1 MWSFLSAISLIRCQ
15 RKYNKPQDMRYFP
28 RLFADFWLTWTL
40 NFVKLVFL
48 PIQYSLAIRNFMI
61 CGDWAERIYNQLRG
75 PPIYCNYSMK
85 MQIKKSGSFTTI
97 KVKSWPRSHSLSL
110 LFPPASKDGAKN
122 KLDLFQNFP
131 SLLSIVK
138 EQKHFQKEETFFDNL
153 FTRKKM

>member
-1 MWSFLSAISLIRCQ
+1 
-15 RKYNKPQDMRYFP
+15 
-28 RLFADFWLTWTL
+28 
-40 NFVKLVFL
+40 
-48 PIQYSLAIRNFMI
+48 
-61 CGDWAERIYNQLRG
+61 
-75 PPIYCNYSMK
+75 MK

-153 FTRKKM
+153 FTRKKMQVRIELFFALLFRSLSKTEK